1 MKINHYYLK
10 ALDNMLRASA
20 KPEDFSLLQ
29 EGSSEANS
37 FIFPIEDEILKKDN
51 LFRKHATVLNCFKN
65 GGTIVATVSILKLQS
80 FLKMEII
87 QNRMMNLVKQD
98 SVHIRLDHLLK
109 SRLGLSIIE
118 TLM

>member
-51 LFRKHATVLNCFKN
+51 
-65 GGTIVATVSILKLQS
+65 
-80 FLKMEII
+80 
-87 QNRMMNLVKQD
+87 
-98 SVHIRLDHLLK
+98 
-109 SRLGLSIIE
+109 
-118 TLM
+118 